1 MLTRGLALIRPHRLE
16 FQVEIELAR
25 AIFWSDRP
33 QAVEVAKAA
42 AIRAD
47 AMGDDAAAAV
57 GFIVAAQMR
66 LSGGQVTA
74 AEVERLARNAL
85 PLLERAEDHEGLFAV
100 WDALADVANM
110 QGRFEDCAQAQE
122 QSMRHARRA
131 GHPLVPVFPVAIPL
145 LLGPRPATEVLVKLD
160 ALAADSQDSKAL
172 IFRAVLLAMLDRI
185 DEAWALAIPAEGHAR
200 ELGFTGARSW
210 LSEIALLAGDNDAAA
225 HHRGWVS
232 DMFEAS
238 GRTSELSTSLPR
250 LGRILCNLGRYD
262 EAESLAQ
269 RGRELGDLE
278 DVTTQQIWRQTQAL
292 AHSARELHP
301 EAEQLAREAVDYSLR
316 TDSPWQH
323 GDAFYDLA
331 QILEAARRHDEAA
344 DAYRC
349 ALQSYERKQIIPLAR
364 RTRERLAALQALRAT

>member
-1 MLTRGLALIRPHRLE
+1 
-16 FQVEIELAR
+16 
-25 AIFWSDRP
+25 
-33 QAVEVAKAA
+33 
-42 AIRAD
+42 
-47 AMGDDAAAAV
+47 
-57 GFIVAAQMR
+57 
-66 LSGGQVTA
+66 
-74 AEVERLARNAL
+74 
-85 PLLERAEDHEGLFAV
+85 
-100 WDALADVANM
+100 
-110 QGRFEDCAQAQE
+110 
-122 QSMRHARRA
+122 MRHARRA

-250 LGRILCNLGRYD
+250 LGRILCDLGRYD

-292 AHSARELHP
+292 VHSARELHP